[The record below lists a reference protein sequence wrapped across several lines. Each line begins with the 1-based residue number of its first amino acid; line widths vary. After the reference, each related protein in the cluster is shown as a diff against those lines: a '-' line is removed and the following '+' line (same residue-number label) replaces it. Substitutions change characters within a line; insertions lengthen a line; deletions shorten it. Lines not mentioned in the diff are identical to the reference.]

1 MFVCVSCLENRM
13 ETWTEEKRI
22 VGRSSVVQKSKV
34 VITDAC
40 GELKYDSFK

>member
-22 VGRSSVVQKSKV
+22 VGRSSVQKSKV
-34 VITDAC
+34 IITDAC